1 MKNVL
6 FDWGVGAAAAVLIGA
21 GLVAAGASTRAV
33 EAEAAT
39 DTGPDPRELMAS
51 ITSARESV
59 DLASE
64 MKRVSVLRNET
75 LSSVL
80 DRIGAPREEANAA
93 VYAASQMLDLRS
105 MQPGDDVTAWI
116 ETGADGVV
124 RLGGVSLRP
133 AAETQVLVSRAL
145 QETLLRIL

>member
-80 DRIGAPREEANAA
+80 DRIGAPREEAHAA
-93 VYAASQMLDLRS
+93 VYAASQTLDLRS
-105 MQPGDDVTAWI
+105 MQAGEAVPAGT
-116 ETGADGVV
+116 ETVSAG
-124 RLGGVSLRP
+124 RLGRWGVSM
-133 AAETQVLVSRAL
+133 AL
-145 QETLLRIL
+145 GAGTCGFCRCACGCA